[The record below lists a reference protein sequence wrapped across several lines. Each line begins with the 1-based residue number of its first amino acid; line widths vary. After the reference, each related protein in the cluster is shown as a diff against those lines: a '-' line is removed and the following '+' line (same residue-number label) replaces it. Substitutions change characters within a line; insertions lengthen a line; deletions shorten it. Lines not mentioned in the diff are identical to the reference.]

1 MPTSVKSGARI
12 VNLCV
17 GEPSSKSARSRPC
30 CSVVAVPPAMRP
42 ILDAPKK
49 NQIVQATFWHLAKQ
63 DVTSAVE
70 FGLGRPSR
78 AIDFS
83 TYPHMQ
89 EFP

>member
-1 MPTSVKSGARI
+1 
-12 VNLCV
+12 
-17 GEPSSKSARSRPC
+17 
-30 CSVVAVPPAMRP
+30 MRP